1 VYPAHLPGGSN
12 VTIEVIH
19 RTLTRYIEGD
29 ESAGISK
36 KKLPP
41 VLYLQL
47 DNTAK
52 YFSEWFMK
60 LLFVNLFQFLVWE
73 DCANFKNGSDPS
85 V

>member
-1 VYPAHLPGGSN
+1 MLLCFLSFSKPGWKIPTRLYGSILHGEFTSAYVFPAHLPGGSN

-29 ESAGISK
+29 QEAGIPK

-47 DNTAK
+47 DNTSK
-52 YFSEWFMK
+52 
-60 LLFVNLFQFLVWE
+60 
-73 DCANFKNGSDPS
+73 
-85 V
+85 

>member
-1 VYPAHLPGGSN
+1 MLLPLKFNDIKGWKIPTRLYGSILHGHFTSAYVYPAHLPGGSN

-29 ESAGISK
+29 EAAGIPK

-41 VLYLQL
+41 VFYLQL

-52 YFSEWFMK
+52 
-60 LLFVNLFQFLVWE
+60 
-73 DCANFKNGSDPS
+73 
-85 V
+85 